1 MSNINPNLHTMNQVN
16 TGKNIPPWKHVR
28 TVNSEVPG
36 LAAVVAVLGLAI
48 FFLAED
54 SFGVNILAV
63 TLLFAGLGVSWNI
76 VGGLGGQ
83 FSMAHSVFF
92 AVGAYTAAN
101 LYLHFQVSPWISLV
115 PAALLSAGLACV
127 ISWPV
132 FRLKGPFFA
141 IATMAFTEVALA
153 LAMHFSS
160 VTGGARGLSVPFKA
174 GLENMIFRQR
184 WSYAVLMLG
193 YCAVALIVMVVI
205 TRGRLGYYLQ
215 AVRDNESAALAS
227 GISVIRTKLAGMAI
241 SAALTGMGGVIFVMY
256 VRVVDP
262 SSLLSLFD
270 IGVKIALIAL
280 IGGIGTIYGPLL
292 GALLIVPLDLWLR
305 AFIGS
310 KLPGGN
316 LLVLGI
322 ILIFASLF
330 LKQGIYEALMS
341 LKATLKASL
350 KATLRTPFNASM
362 VRRKS

>member
-1 MSNINPNLHTMNQVN
+1 VSNTNLALHALDQVN
-16 TGKNIPPWKHVR
+16 MAKDIAARKRVR
-28 TVNSEVPG
+28 TISNEVG
-36 LAAVVAVLGLAI
+36 WLAAVIGVLGLAI
-48 FFLAED
+48 FMLSDD
-54 SFGVNILAV
+54 SFGVNMLAIA
-63 TLLFAGLGVSWNI
+63 LLFAGLGVSWNI

-92 AVGAYTAAN
+92 AIGAYTAAN
-101 LYLHFQVSPWISLV
+101 LYVHFQVSPWISMV
-115 PAALLSAGLACV
+115 PAALLSAGFACL

-153 LAMHFSS
+153 VAMYFTS

-174 GLENMIFRQR
+174 GLENMIFGQR
-184 WSYAVLMLG
+184 WSYAVLMLS
-193 YCAVALIVMVVI
+193 YCAVALITMALI
-205 TRGRLGYYLQ
+205 TRSRLGYYLQ

-241 SAALTGMGGVIFVMY
+241 SAGLTGMGGVIFVMY

-280 IGGIGTIYGPLL
+280 IGGLGTIYGPLL
-292 GALLIVPLDLWLR
+292 GALLIVPLDLTLR
-305 AFIGS
+305 AYIGS

-322 ILIFASLF
+322 ILILASLF
-330 LKQGIYEALMS
+330 LKQGIYGAIGS
-341 LKATLKASL
+341 IKASIM
-350 KATLRTPFNASM
+350 RS
-362 VRRKS
+362 KS

>member
-1 MSNINPNLHTMNQVN
+1 LAFVSNINPTFQAIKQVD
-16 TGKNIPPWKHVR
+16 TGKNISPWKRVR
-28 TVNSEVPG
+28 TITSEVPG
-36 LAAVVAVLGLAI
+36 LAAVIAVLGFAI
-48 FFLAED
+48 FMLADD
-54 SFGVNILAV
+54 SFGVNMLAV
-63 TLLFAGLGVSWNI
+63 ALLFAGLGVSWNI

-101 LYLHFQVSPWISLV
+101 LYLHFQVSPWVSLI
-115 PAALLSAGLACV
+115 PAALLSAGLACL

-153 LAMHFSS
+153 LAMHFTSI
-160 VTGGARGLSVPFKA
+160 TGGASGLSVPFKA

-205 TRGRLGYYLQ
+205 TRSRLGYYLQ
-215 AVRDNESAALAS
+215 AVRDNENAALAS

-292 GALLIVPLDLWLR
+292 GALLIVPLDLTLR
-305 AFIGS
+305 AYIGS

-330 LKQGIYEALMS
+330 LKQGIFGAIMS
-341 LKATLKASL
+341 IKAS
-350 KATLRTPFNASM
+350 M
-362 VRRKS
+362 MRRKS

>member
-1 MSNINPNLHTMNQVN
+1 MSNIDTTLQVIDPVN
-16 TGKNIPPWKHVR
+16 IVKNIHPWQRVR
-28 TVNSEVPG
+28 TLNSELPG
-36 LAAVVAVLGLAI
+36 LAAAIAALGLVI
-48 FFLAED
+48 FMLADD
-54 SFGVNILAV
+54 SFGVNMLAV
-63 TLLFAGLGVSWNI
+63 ALLFAGLGISWNI

-92 AVGAYTAAN
+92 AIGAYTAAN
-101 LYLHFQVSPWISLV
+101 LYIHFQVSPWISLV
-115 PAALLSAGLACV
+115 PAAMLSAAVACV

-153 LAMHFSS
+153 LAMYATS
-160 VTGGARGLSVPFKA
+160 VTGGASGLSVPFKA
-174 GLENMIFRQR
+174 GLQNMIFRER

-193 YCAVALIVMVVI
+193 YCAFALIVMALI
-205 TRGRLGYYLQ
+205 TRSRLGYYLQ

-227 GISVIRTKLAGMAI
+227 GISVIRTKLAGMAF

-292 GALLIVPLDLWLR
+292 GALLVVPLDLWLR

-322 ILIFASLF
+322 ILILASLF
-330 LKQGIYEALMS
+330 LKQGIYGAIVS
-341 LKATLKASL
+341 IKAS
-350 KATLRTPFNASM
+350 M
-362 VRRKS
+362 MRRKS

>member
-1 MSNINPNLHTMNQVN
+1 MSNIDRTLQVIDPVN
-16 TGKNIPPWKHVR
+16 TVKNIHAWKRVR
-28 TVNSEVPG
+28 TINRELPG
-36 LAAVVAVLGLAI
+36 LAAVIAALGLLI
-48 FFLAED
+48 FMLADD
-54 SFGVNILAV
+54 SFGVNMLAV
-63 TLLFAGLGVSWNI
+63 ALLFAGLGISWNI

-92 AVGAYTAAN
+92 AIGAYTAAN
-101 LYLHFQVSPWISLV
+101 LHLHFQISPWISLI
-115 PAALLSAGLACV
+115 PAALLSAAVACV

-153 LAMHFSS
+153 LAMYFTS
-160 VTGGARGLSVPFKA
+160 VTGGASGLSVPFKA
-174 GLENMIFRQR
+174 GLQNMIFRER

-193 YCAVALIVMVVI
+193 YCAFALIVMALI
-205 TRGRLGYYLQ
+205 TRSRLGYYLQ

-227 GISVIRTKLAGMAI
+227 GISVIRTKLAGMAF

-262 SSLLSLFD
+262 AGLLSLFD

-292 GALLIVPLDLWLR
+292 GALLVVPLDLWLR

-310 KLPGGN
+310 KVPGGN

-322 ILIFASLF
+322 ILILASLF
-330 LKQGIYEALMS
+330 LKQGIYGAIVS
-341 LKATLKASL
+341 IKASMM
-350 KATLRTPFNASM
+350 RS
-362 VRRKS
+362 KS

>member
-1 MSNINPNLHTMNQVN
+1 MAA
-16 TGKNIPPWKHVR
+16 TGMKSSGKSDKGKPSARIR
-28 TVNSEVPG
+28 TVLTEIP
-36 LAAVVAVLGLAI
+36 ALAI
-48 FFLAED
+48 VIALLGAAIYALSGD

-63 TLLFAGLGVSWNI
+63 ALLFAGLGISWNI

-92 AVGAYTAAN
+92 AVGAYTAGN
-101 LYLHFQVSPWISLV
+101 LYLHFQISPWLSLI
-115 PAALLSAGLACV
+115 PAALLSAGLACL

-132 FRLKGPFFA
+132 FRLRGPFFA

-153 LAMHFSS
+153 LAMHFDKI
-160 VTGGARGLSVPFKA
+160 TGGARGLSVPFKA

-193 YCAVALIVMVVI
+193 YCAFALLIMVLV
-205 TRGRLGYYLQ
+205 TRSRLGYYLQ

-227 GISVIRTKLAGMAI
+227 GISVLGTKLKGMAI
-241 SAALTGMGGVIFVMY
+241 SAALTGIGGAVFMMY

-262 SSLLSLFD
+262 AGLLSLFD

-292 GALLIVPLDLWLR
+292 GALLVIPLDLWLR
-305 AFIGS
+305 AFLGS
-310 KLPGGN
+310 QVPGGN
-316 LLVLGI
+316 LIILGV

-330 LKQGIYEALMS
+330 LKHGIYGAILS
-341 LKATLKASL
+341 LKSSL
-350 KATLRTPFNASM
+350 A
-362 VRRKS
+362 RRKS

>member
-1 MSNINPNLHTMNQVN
+1 MSNIDTTLQVTDPVN
-16 TGKNIPPWKHVR
+16 TVKNIHPWQRVR
-28 TVNSEVPG
+28 TLKSELPG
-36 LAAVVAVLGLAI
+36 LAAAIAALGLVI
-48 FFLAED
+48 FLLADD
-54 SFGVNILAV
+54 SFGVNMLALA
-63 TLLFAGLGVSWNI
+63 LLFAGLGISWNI

-92 AVGAYTAAN
+92 AIGAYTAAN
-101 LYLHFQVSPWISLV
+101 LYIHFQVSPWIALV
-115 PAALLSAGLACV
+115 PAALLSAAVACV

-153 LAMHFSS
+153 LAMYATS
-160 VTGGARGLSVPFKA
+160 VTGGASGLSVPFKA
-174 GLENMIFRQR
+174 GLQNMIFRER

-193 YCAVALIVMVVI
+193 YCAFALIIMALI
-205 TRGRLGYYLQ
+205 TRSRLGYYLQ

-227 GISVIRTKLAGMAI
+227 GISVIRTKLAGMAF

-292 GALLIVPLDLWLR
+292 GALLVVPLDLWLR

-310 KLPGGN
+310 QLPGGN

-322 ILIFASLF
+322 ILILAALF
-330 LKQGIYEALMS
+330 LKQGIYGAIVSIKMS
-341 LKATLKASL
+341 IKASMM
-350 KATLRTPFNASM
+350 RS
-362 VRRKS
+362 KS

>member
-1 MSNINPNLHTMNQVN
+1 VSNIDTTLQVIN
-16 TGKNIPPWKHVR
+16 SVNIVKNIHPWKRVR
-28 TVNSEVPG
+28 TFNAELPG
-36 LAAVVAVLGLAI
+36 LAAAIAALGLVI
-48 FFLAED
+48 FVLADD
-54 SFGVNILAV
+54 SFGVNMLAV
-63 TLLFAGLGVSWNI
+63 ALLFAGLGISWNI

-92 AVGAYTAAN
+92 AIGAYTAAN
-101 LYLHFQVSPWISLV
+101 LHLHFQVSPWISLV
-115 PAALLSAGLACV
+115 PAALLSAAVACV

-153 LAMHFSS
+153 LAMYFTS
-160 VTGGARGLSVPFKA
+160 VTGGASGLSVPFKA
-174 GLENMIFRQR
+174 GLQNMIFRER

-193 YCAVALIVMVVI
+193 YCALALVVMAFI
-205 TRGRLGYYLQ
+205 TRSRLGYYLQ
-215 AVRDNESAALAS
+215 AVRDNESAASAS
-227 GISVIRTKLAGMAI
+227 GISVIRTKLAGMAF

-262 SSLLSLFD
+262 FSLLSLFD

-292 GALLIVPLDLWLR
+292 GALLVVPLDLWLR
-305 AFIGS
+305 AFVGS

-322 ILIFASLF
+322 ILILASLF
-330 LKQGIYEALMS
+330 LKQGIYGAIVS
-341 LKATLKASL
+341 LKASL
-350 KATLRTPFNASM
+350 MRS
-362 VRRKS
+362 KS

>member
-1 MSNINPNLHTMNQVN
+1 MSNIDTTLQVIDPVN
-16 TGKNIPPWKHVR
+16 IVKNIAPWRRVR
-28 TVNSEVPG
+28 TINSELPG
-36 LAAVVAVLGLAI
+36 LAAVISALSLVIFMLAG
-48 FFLAED
+48 D
-54 SFGVNILAV
+54 SFDVNMLAV
-63 TLLFAGLGVSWNI
+63 ALLFAGLGVSWNI

-92 AVGAYTAAN
+92 AIGAYTAAN
-101 LYLHFQVSPWISLV
+101 LYLRFQVSPWISLV
-115 PAALLSAGLACV
+115 PAALLSAGVACV

-153 LAMHFSS
+153 LAMYFTSI
-160 VTGGARGLSVPFKA
+160 TGGASGLSVPFKA
-174 GLENMIFRQR
+174 GLQNMIFRER

-193 YCAVALIVMVVI
+193 YCAFALIVMALI
-205 TRGRLGYYLQ
+205 TRSRLGYYLQ

-227 GISVIRTKLAGMAI
+227 GISVIRTKLAGMAF

-262 SSLLSLFD
+262 AGLLSLFD

-292 GALLIVPLDLWLR
+292 GALLVVPLDLWLR
-305 AFIGS
+305 AYIGS
-310 KLPGGN
+310 KVPGGN

-322 ILIFASLF
+322 ILILASLF
-330 LKQGIYEALMS
+330 LKQGIYGAIVS
-341 LKATLKASL
+341 IKAKIMRS
-350 KATLRTPFNASM
+350 
-362 VRRKS
+362 KS

>member
-1 MSNINPNLHTMNQVN
+1 MSNTDPTSQASHPVDGDKT
-16 TGKNIPPWKHVR
+16 IPPRKRVR
-28 TVNSEVPG
+28 TFKSETPG
-36 LAAVVAVLGLAI
+36 LAAVLALLGLVI
-48 FFLAED
+48 FLLAD
-54 SFGVNILAV
+54 DPFGVNMLAV
-63 TLLFAGLGVSWNI
+63 ALLFAGLAVSWNI

-101 LYLHFQVSPWISLV
+101 LYLHFKISPWIALL
-115 PAALLSAGLACV
+115 PAAALSAAIACL

-153 LAMHFSS
+153 LAMHFDS

-193 YCAVALIVMVVI
+193 YCAFALIVMALI
-205 TRGRLGYYLQ
+205 TRSRLGYYLQ

-227 GISVIRTKLAGMAI
+227 GISVIRTKLAGMAL

-262 SSLLSLFD
+262 AGLLSLFD

-305 AFIGS
+305 AFIGG

-316 LLVLGI
+316 LLVLGV

-330 LKQGIYEALMS
+330 LKQGIHGAIKSAWALLM
-341 LKATLKASL
+341 
-350 KATLRTPFNASM
+350 
-362 VRRKS
+362 RRKP

>member
-1 MSNINPNLHTMNQVN
+1 MSNTDPNSQANGPVN
-16 TGKNIPPWKHVR
+16 KDKNIPPWKRVR
-28 TVNSEVPG
+28 TFKSETPG
-36 LAAVVAVLGLAI
+36 LAAVFAVLGLVI
-48 FFLAED
+48 FLLAD
-54 SFGVNILAV
+54 DPFGVNMLAV
-63 TLLFAGLGVSWNI
+63 ALLFAGLAVSWNI

-101 LYLHFQVSPWISLV
+101 LFLHFQVSPWISLL
-115 PAALLSAGLACV
+115 PAAVLSAAIACL

-153 LAMHFSS
+153 LAMHVTS
-160 VTGGARGLSVPFKA
+160 VTGGASGLSVPFKA
-174 GLENMIFRQR
+174 GLENMIFSQR

-193 YCAVALIVMVVI
+193 YCAFSLVVMAFI
-205 TRGRLGYYLQ
+205 TRSRLGYYLQ

-262 SSLLSLFD
+262 AGLLSLFD
-270 IGVKIALIAL
+270 IGVKIALIAM

-305 AFIGS
+305 AFIGG

-322 ILIFASLF
+322 ILILASLF
-330 LKQGIYEALMS
+330 LKQGMHGAIQSLWAFLM
-341 LKATLKASL
+341 
-350 KATLRTPFNASM
+350 
-362 VRRKS
+362 RRKP